1 MINAIDKTLAS
12 LIKRNISG
20 YLPVLMALIVIWVYF
35 GISEPA
41 FLSSRNLYYL
51 LMQSSVV
58 GILAIGITLIL
69 LLGEIDL
76 SIAAVAGVAA
86 SILGV
91 LSTNYD
97 FSPLT
102 SCLVALIAGGV
113 LSCLMGLVTSLFG
126 VPSFIATLAGLM
138 GFQGLMMKILGSNGT
153 INVRDSFIRSITTST
168 LSDNHAIVLSIFIIL
183 IYGFLIYFDHN
194 KRIKYG
200 LDINPLKLTLS
211 KFAFFSLSILSVTIA
226 LNSYRGVPFLVA
238 IIFFLTVFIAWFT
251 KSTAFGLYIYA
262 IGGNAKSARHVGIP
276 VKFITICTFTITG
289 LIAAIGGIIGVSRY
303 ASVSYNTFVGGP
315 LLLETIGAAVIG
327 GTSLF
332 GGHGS
337 VWYALL
343 GALVIGSLGNG
354 LDLTGASAADK
365 LLVSGAILLVA
376 VSIDSFARRLKT

>member
-153 INVRDSFIRSITTST
+153 INVRDPFIRGITTST
-168 LSDNHAIVLSIFIIL
+168 LSDNHAIILSIFIIL
-183 IYGFLIYFDHN
+183 IYGFLLYFDHN

-200 LDINPLKLTLS
+200 LNINPLKLILS
-211 KFAFFSLSILSVTIA
+211 KFSFFSLSILSVAIA
-226 LNSYRGVPFLVA
+226 LNSYRGVPFLVV

-276 VKFITICTFTITG
+276 VIFVTICTFTITG
-289 LIAAIGGIIGVSRY
+289 LIAAIAGIIGVSRY

-337 VWYALL
+337 VWHALL

-365 LLVSGAILLVA
+365 LIVSGSILLVA
-376 VSIDSFARRLKT
+376 VSIDSFARRFKK